1 MTDYDVRAQ
10 IALNDCD
17 REPIHIPQAIQ
28 GHGLLL
34 VLNLDALTLEQ
45 GAGAIEDLT
54 GQTRWIADHTGVPEQ
69 HGGKGLAGELVRA
82 LIAGA
87 RKADVKIIPLCPYV
101 KAWAQKHPEEAEM
114 FD

>member
-1 MTDYDVRAQ
+1 MSEYEIQHESSETKGRFFMDLGDGSEAELTYS
-10 IALNDCD
+10 IA
-17 REPIHIPQAIQ
+17 
-28 GHGLLL
+28 
-34 VLNLDALTLEQ
+34 
-45 GAGAIEDLT
+45 

-101 KAWAQKHPEEAEM
+101 KAWAQKHPEEAGV